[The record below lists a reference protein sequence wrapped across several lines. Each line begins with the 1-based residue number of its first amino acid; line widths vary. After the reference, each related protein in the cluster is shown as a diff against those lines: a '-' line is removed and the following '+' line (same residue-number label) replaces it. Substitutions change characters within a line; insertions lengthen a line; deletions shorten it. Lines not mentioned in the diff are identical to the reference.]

1 MRKISLWITNERP
14 ERRQIRQK
22 NFLRQRQ
29 STLAIITPLLMNR
42 PNIYRETDLV
52 APDGTDA
59 HSTHNR
65 HDFLKQIPVRSKT
78 HQSADQND
86 EAFQLHNVRNLIS
99 HLRLVVAEINEQHEH
114 YSAKPIQQVA
124 SVLANSTEDLIQ
136 HQSIGEHLESLAASI
151 EAERNNMTD
160 SLEILSSTVEDL
172 TQIVTQNTRS
182 TYQKEM
188 PIPFPLSDLIEEV
201 IQQSRSR
208 LELQAIKITTLHR
221 TNTRVKSDRNL
232 LRQVLTNLI
241 VNSEQSFN
249 ETKIDSKR
257 ITIESSSHDGW
268 VTLSVVD
275 NGCGIPESRQP
286 NIMDFGYTTKQSGTG
301 IGLAYCEETMHQ
313 LHGYMEIESDGI
325 GYGTSV
331 TLHLPAV

>member
-1 MRKISLWITNERP
+1 MSDQNDGKSAKKL
-14 ERRQIRQK
+14 
-22 NFLRQRQ
+22 FLRQRQ
-29 STLAIITPLLMNR
+29 STLAIITPFLMNR

-52 APDGTDA
+52 APDGIEA

-65 HDFLKQIPVRSKT
+65 HGFSKQIPLRSKT

-99 HLRLVVAEINEQHEH
+99 HLRLVVAEINEQHGH

-182 TYQKEM
+182 TNQKEM

-208 LELQAIKITTLHR
+208 LELQTIKITALHR
-221 TNTRVKSDRNL
+221 TNTRDR
-232 LRQVLTNLI
+232 
-241 VNSEQSFN
+241 
-249 ETKIDSKR
+249 K
-257 ITIESSSHDGW
+257 
-268 VTLSVVD
+268 SVV
-275 NGCGIPESRQP
+275 
-286 NIMDFGYTTKQSGTG
+286 
-301 IGLAYCEETMHQ
+301 
-313 LHGYMEIESDGI
+313 
-325 GYGTSV
+325 
-331 TLHLPAV
+331 